1 MTKSKNIFV
10 LLNLVLVLMM
20 GCTKDKE
27 TVSAIDY
34 RYYPI
39 AVGDSM
45 IYQVSLFNKDL
56 NTYDSTYQL
65 LERVESVFN
74 DNEGRPTFRLER
86 YVRKSDAD
94 AWSIYKVW
102 TSNKTSTSIEK
113 QEDNITYIKLI
124 FPVKLN
130 KTWNGNAKNIFA
142 DDFEDY
148 KIISL
153 NEPLQSGNYSFD
165 STLNVRQIDYDYG
178 FEKRKHFEIYA
189 SGVGMI
195 YKDEYDSLQGSPLG
209 KIYHYT
215 ETLLYHNKK

>member
-1 MTKSKNIFV
+1 MAKSKNISALICLTLV
-10 LLNLVLVLMM
+10 LLM

-27 TVSAIDY
+27 TVNAIDY

-39 AVGDSM
+39 AIGDSM

-65 LERVESVFN
+65 LERVESIFN
-74 DNEGRPTFRLER
+74 DNEGRQTYRLER
-86 YVRKSDAD
+86 YVRKTDAE

-102 TSNKTSTSIEK
+102 TVNKTSVSIEK

-148 KIISL
+148 KIITL
-153 NEPLQSGNYSFD
+153 NEPLQTMNYFFD
-165 STLNVRQIDYDYG
+165 STLKVQQIDYDYG
-178 FEKRKHFEIYA
+178 FEKRNHYEVYA
-189 SGVGMI
+189 TGVGMI
-195 YKDEYDSLQGSPLG
+195 YKDQYDSLQGGPLG

>member
-1 MTKSKNIFV
+1 MAKSKNIFTLICLALV
-10 LLNLVLVLMM
+10 LLM

-27 TVSAIDY
+27 TVNAIDY

-39 AVGDSM
+39 AIGDSM

-65 LERVESVFN
+65 LERVESIFN
-74 DNEGRPTFRLER
+74 DNEGRQTYRIER
-86 YVRKSDAD
+86 YVRKTDAD

-102 TSNKTSTSIEK
+102 TVNRTSINIEK

-148 KIISL
+148 KIITL
-153 NEPLQSGNYSFD
+153 NEPMQTMNYSFD
-165 STLNVRQIDYDYG
+165 STLKVQQIDYDYG
-178 FEKRKHFEIYA
+178 FEKRNHFEVYA
-189 SGVGMI
+189 TGVGMI
-195 YKDEYDSLQGSPLG
+195 YKDQYDSLQGSPLG
-209 KIYHYT
+209 KIFHYT

>member
-1 MTKSKNIFV
+1 MAKSKNIFALISLALV
-10 LLNLVLVLMM
+10 LLM

-27 TVSAIDY
+27 TVNAIDY

-39 AVGDSM
+39 AIGDSM

-65 LERVESVFN
+65 LERVESIFN
-74 DNEGRPTFRLER
+74 DNEGRQTYRIER
-86 YVRKSDAD
+86 YVRKTDAD

-102 TSNKTSTSIEK
+102 TVNRTSINIEK

-148 KIISL
+148 KIITL
-153 NEPLQSGNYSFD
+153 NEPMQTMNYSFD
-165 STLNVRQIDYDYG
+165 STLKVQQIDYDYG
-178 FEKRKHFEIYA
+178 FEKEIILKFTPP
-189 SGVGMI
+189 V
-195 YKDEYDSLQGSPLG
+195 
-209 KIYHYT
+209 
-215 ETLLYHNKK
+215 

>member
-1 MTKSKNIFV
+1 MAKSKNIFALICLTLV
-10 LLNLVLVLMM
+10 LLM

-27 TVSAIDY
+27 TVNAIDY

-39 AVGDSM
+39 AIGDSM

-65 LERVESVFN
+65 LERVESIFN
-74 DNEGRPTFRLER
+74 DNEGRQTYRLER
-86 YVRKSDAD
+86 YVRMTDTE

-102 TSNKTSTSIEK
+102 TVNRTSISIEK

-148 KIISL
+148 KIITL
-153 NEPLQSGNYSFD
+153 NEPLQTMNYSFD
-165 STLNVRQIDYDYG
+165 STLKVQQINYDYG
-178 FEKRKHFEIYA
+178 FEKRNHYEVYA

-195 YKDEYDSLQGSPLG
+195 YKDQYDSLQGGPLG

>member
-1 MTKSKNIFV
+1 MAKSKNIFSLIILALV
-10 LLNLVLVLMM
+10 LLM

-39 AVGDSM
+39 AIGDSM

-65 LERVESVFN
+65 LERVESIFN
-74 DNEGRPTFRLER
+74 DNEGRQTYRIER
-86 YVRKSDAD
+86 YVRKTDAD

-102 TSNKTSTSIEK
+102 TVNRTSINIEK

-148 KIISL
+148 KIITL
-153 NEPLQSGNYSFD
+153 NEPMQTMNYSFD
-165 STLNVRQIDYDYG
+165 STLKVQQIDYDYG
-178 FEKRKHFEIYA
+178 FEKRNHFEVYA
-189 SGVGMI
+189 TGVGMI
-195 YKDEYDSLQGSPLG
+195 YKDQYDSLQGSPLG
-209 KIYHYT
+209 KIFHYT

>member
-1 MTKSKNIFV
+1 MAKSKNIFALISLALV
-10 LLNLVLVLMM
+10 LLM
-20 GCTKDKE
+20 GCTKYKE
-27 TVSAIDY
+27 TVNAIDY

-39 AVGDSM
+39 AIGDSM
-45 IYQVSLFNKDL
+45 SYQVSLFNKDL

-65 LERVESVFN
+65 LERVESIFN
-74 DNEGRPTFRLER
+74 DNEGRQTYRIER
-86 YVRKSDAD
+86 YVRKTDAE

-102 TSNKTSTSIEK
+102 TVNRTSISIEK

-148 KIISL
+148 KIITL
-153 NEPLQSGNYSFD
+153 NEPLQTMNHSFD
-165 STLNVRQIDYDYG
+165 STLKVQQIDYDYG
-178 FEKRKHFEIYA
+178 FEKRNHFEVYA
-189 SGVGMI
+189 TGVGMI
-195 YKDEYDSLQGSPLG
+195 YKDQYDSLQGSPLG
-209 KIYHYT
+209 KVYHYT

>member
-1 MTKSKNIFV
+1 MAKSKNIFALISLALV
-10 LLNLVLVLMM
+10 LLM

-27 TVSAIDY
+27 TVNAIDY

-39 AVGDSM
+39 AIGDSM

-65 LERVESVFN
+65 LERVESIFN
-74 DNEGRPTFRLER
+74 DNEGRQTYRIER
-86 YVRKSDAD
+86 YVRKTDAD

-102 TSNKTSTSIEK
+102 TVNRTSINIEK

-148 KIISL
+148 KIITL
-153 NEPLQSGNYSFD
+153 NEPMQTMNYSFD
-165 STLNVRQIDYDYG
+165 STLKVQQIDYDYG
-178 FEKRKHFEIYA
+178 FEKRNHFEVYA
-189 SGVGMI
+189 TGVGMI
-195 YKDEYDSLQGSPLG
+195 YKDQYDSLQGSPLG
-209 KIYHYT
+209 KIFDYT